1 MLSSN
6 RIESVE
12 SINRMYG
19 MRAALREFDI
29 LQLDAR
35 YNSHNGMIEF
45 YDNNNFVKSIK
56 AL

>member
-19 MRAALREFDI
+19 MRAALRESDI